1 MTTPVDKEACTY
13 SNIFLAQPAWTTQQ
27 QCENF
32 ARKKCAKEE
41 DLINFYSLHFCL
53 MNGSSFSLIIFSVLF
68 ITFNFRWLSV
78 VVEEYL
84 AEGITRISSYLGFSE
99 ALAACTLLA
108 FANGAGDIFTAL
120 VAGGHSSQGV
130 FYNIGSLYGAG
141 LFCCC
146 NVVGV
151 AVYLNRKDYLKFD
164 SSIIYRDVSFYILAT
179 LVIIGFGVYGE
190 ISILTAI
197 ILLGLYVLQVVVVLI
212 QQCRQ
217 ASKEECLF
225 LNRSQN

>member
-1 MTTPVDKEACTY
+1 
-13 SNIFLAQPAWTTQQ
+13 
-27 QCENF
+27 
-32 ARKKCAKEE
+32 
-41 DLINFYSLHFCL
+41 
-53 MNGSSFSLIIFSVLF
+53 MNGSSFSLVLLSLIF
-68 ITFNFRWLSV
+68 ITFNFRWLSI

-120 VAGGHSSQGV
+120 VAGGHSAQGV

-141 LFCCC
+141 LFCTC

-151 AVYLNRKDYLKFD
+151 AIYLNKKEFLKFD
-164 SSIIYRDVSFYILAT
+164 SSIIYRDVTFYILAT
-179 LVIIGFGVYGE
+179 LVILGFGIYGE
-190 ISILTAI
+190 INIFTAI
-197 ILLGLYVLQVVVVLI
+197 ILLTLYASQVTVVLI

-217 ASKEECLF
+217 ASKLRRHF
-225 LNRSQN
+225 